1 MMEPRQ
7 MWCREV
13 RDRDQLL
20 FGHVILWYVLGCV
33 GRAEVIDALWRNI
46 KQSQVVLSCSML

>member
-1 MMEPRQ
+1 MEPRQ